1 MTPFR
6 KFGLGQVTFWAFRHP
21 SPSTVLSRVEVAGRH
36 TMNPSTN
43 HLPGT
48 VPIWKRGEEPLPPGL
63 TEEDRP
69 MLEQQKKWE
78 GYAGMAME
86 SCATK
91 TVLAGGAGE

>member
-1 MTPFR
+1 MGFPYI
-6 KFGLGQVTFWAFRHP
+6 LYLLA
-21 SPSTVLSRVEVAGRH
+21 LSRVEVAGRH

-78 GYAGMAME
+78 GYAGLAME

-91 TVLAGGAGE
+91 TVLAGGAGKCLPSTSRG